1 MGVDVNDHRN
11 ALPFT
16 VAAQGGITHEDTTME
31 VFQLVGNAASNLLK
45 RSAKNSG
52 QSGQDG
58 YTQLVEG
65 IDTEVLL
72 EKSWQLPDIVKMTC
86 ATAWDRRCRR
96 WSSDRWWPLA

>member
-1 MGVDVNDHRN
+1 
-11 ALPFT
+11 
-16 VAAQGGITHEDTTME
+16 ME
-31 VFQLVGNAASNLLK
+31 FFQLIGNAASNLLK

-72 EKSWQLPDIVKMTC
+72 EKSWQLPDIVKMT
-86 ATAWDRRCRR
+86 
-96 WSSDRWWPLA
+96 